1 MTSGVM
7 PTSLLCLPVEN
18 YMPLAEARTTKA
30 ETRTFLRQNRVLFKH
45 LIIFLSGSSVI
56 INDLKSTVY
65 ERLHLY
71 ETQ

>member
-45 LIIFLSGSSVI
+45 LIIFFVGLIS
-56 INDLKSTVY
+56 DY
-65 ERLHLY
+65 
-71 ETQ
+71 